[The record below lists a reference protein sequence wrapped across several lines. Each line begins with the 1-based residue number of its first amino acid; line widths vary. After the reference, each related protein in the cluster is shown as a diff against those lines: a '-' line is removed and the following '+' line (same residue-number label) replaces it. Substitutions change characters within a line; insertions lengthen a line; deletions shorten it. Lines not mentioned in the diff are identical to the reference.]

1 MLIAGIAN
9 RTRST
14 PSGTEIMLAAI
25 RSFRGSLPM
34 LRAVRAGLAAAL
46 LAIVLASAAVSA
58 HATEKPFKQSA
69 LDEAAI
75 KLEAQ
80 IKSDAGTVGKPAAS
94 LRRDA
99 DAAFQKNDF
108 RSGMVVLGQL
118 VTVAPEDASS
128 WLRLART
135 ILQIKPRDDREK
147 ALLLDRASTA
157 AYIAYQR
164 AGDRN
169 QEADSLSVLG
179 RTLADRQQ
187 WRGALDSLRLSLEL
201 RETAELRGQY
211 EKMRAEHG
219 FRLLDFTVDSDSISP
234 RACFQFSEELPGR
247 RTDFSPFVSI
257 VGMDRPAI
265 SASEKQLCVEGLKHG
280 ERYSMTL
287 RAGLPSVVK
296 ETLAKS
302 TEFTIFIRDRK
313 PFVRF
318 SGKAYVLPRTGQRG
332 IPVLSVNTNAVTLSI
347 YRIGDRNLVDTLLGY
362 DFQRNLSRYQA
373 ERLANERG
381 AKIWGGELAVEP
393 KLNIEVTTAF
403 PLDEAVKDLGAGVYA
418 ITAEPKDVVSGDYGQ
433 QATQWFIVSDLGLT
447 AYSAHDGIDVFV
459 HSLASAEPRGSVEV
473 RLVAR
478 NNEVLAVRQT
488 DRNGFIHFEAG
499 LARGEGGVAPA
510 AIVASEKNDY
520 AFLGLKSP
528 AFDLSDRG
536 VAGRPVPNGLDAFVY
551 TERGVY
557 RTGETVAVTALL
569 RDARGAAAPNVPLTL
584 VVARPDGVEYRRALV
599 PDQGLGGRSMTVPI
613 VASASTGTW
622 RVAAYTDS
630 KRPPVGET
638 TFMVEDYV
646 PDRIEFDLTSSA
658 KGMSRTAPAQLR
670 VDGHFLYGA
679 PASNLDLSGQITISA
694 AKELPGFPGYAFGLL
709 DDEVTAV
716 RQELD
721 DLPSTDAAGK
731 ATFPV
736 KLLDNVP
743 ASSRPLE
750 AVITVSMAESGGR
763 AVERKLTL
771 PVSPDAAMLGVK
783 PMFSGRS
790 LADGANA
797 DFDVVMVGPDGKTQ
811 AKSGLRYD
819 LLKVESTYQWYRQ
832 NGQWEYEPVKRTER
846 VASGTVDLTA
856 DKPARVSVPVKWGR
870 YRLEIST
877 GDANGPV
884 TSFSFDAGFYAE
896 ANADT
901 PDLLEVALDKPD
913 YKPGDT
919 MNVAVTAP
927 TAGRLTVNVFT
938 DRLVASQSQDVK
950 AGAARM
956 SLSVGRDWGTGAY
969 MVATLRRPLD
979 AAAQR
984 MPGRAIGVQW
994 FSIDKT
1000 AHTLALDMKVPA
1012 AMRPNSTLT
1021 VPIKLAGLAYGEEA
1035 RVVVTAVDVGILNLT
1050 SYKPPAPDDYYLGQR
1065 RLIAEIRDLYG
1076 QLIDGMQGARGQIR
1090 SGGDAG
1096 AAELSGSP
1104 PAQAPLALYS
1114 GIVTVGRDGAVQVQF
1129 DIPAFAGTVRVMA
1142 VAWSKDKVGKAAGD
1156 VIVRDPVVLTATL
1169 PRFLRTGDRGGVQLE
1184 LDNVEGSAG
1193 DYNIAAVADGA
1204 AKLEGNASQTLK
1216 LAAKQRDRIS
1226 IPVGASGSGPSTVT
1240 VRVSGPDNFALERSY
1255 LLDVRP
1261 ATQILTRRSVRTL
1274 AKGET
1279 LTLSKDLFADFVPG
1293 TGRAGLSVAVSTS
1306 LDAATLLNSLDRYP
1320 FGCSEQIA
1328 SRAMAMLYVNE
1339 LAAQARLAP
1348 DGEIEQ
1354 RIKDAIPRLLARQ
1367 DSNGS
1372 FGLWSVGGDDPW
1384 LDAYVTDFLTRA
1396 RERGFDVPAT
1406 AYTLAVDRLRN
1417 YVATA
1422 PEPNKNGGR
1431 ELAYALYVLARNGAA
1446 PIGDLRYVADVKI
1459 SDVATPIAK
1468 AQIAAALG
1476 MVGDKARADNVYLAA
1491 LNAISPQP
1499 KLDLGRADFGSAL
1512 RDAAALVT
1520 LASEGRAPQKT
1531 IDDAVLRIDSAR
1543 ALTNGTSTQ
1552 EDAWLVLAARALAK
1566 QLNAISLSVNGEVRQ
1581 GTFYKSLRADDPAPL
1596 AVANQGE
1603 GNIQA
1608 VVSVSGSP
1616 LTPEPAAEQGFK
1628 IERSYHTLDGE
1639 PVDPG
1644 KTKQNQRFV
1653 LVLKMTESQPQ
1664 FGRVIV
1670 ADYLPA
1676 GFEIDNPRLVS
1687 SGETGTLAWI
1697 ADAAEPVSTEFRD
1710 DRFTAAF
1717 DRNKES
1723 SPVFTVAYV
1732 VRAVSPGR
1740 YVLPQA
1746 KVEDMYRPDRFGRTA
1761 TGDIE
1766 ISPK

>member
-1 MLIAGIAN
+1 M
-9 RTRST
+9 
-14 PSGTEIMLAAI
+14 
-25 RSFRGSLPM
+25 FC
-34 LRAVRAGLAAAL
+34 AVRAGLAAAFL
-46 LAIVLASAAVSA
+46 TFALAPALAA
-58 HATEKPFKQSA
+58 EKPFKQGA
-69 LDEAAI
+69 LDDAAI

-80 IKSDAGTVGKPAAS
+80 IKSDAGTVTKPATT

-108 RSGMVVLGQL
+108 RSGMLVLGQL
-118 VTVAPEDASS
+118 VTVAPDDASG

-147 ALLLDRASTA
+147 ILLLDRASTA

-169 QEADSLSVLG
+169 LEADSLSVLG

-187 WRGALDSLRLSLEL
+187 WRGALDALHLSLDL

-234 RACFQFSEELPGR
+234 RACFQFSEELPSR
-247 RTDFSPFVSI
+247 RTDFSPFVA
-257 VGMDRPAI
+257 VAGMDRPAI
-265 SASEKQLCVEGLKHG
+265 SAAEKQLCVEGLKHG
-280 ERYSMTL
+280 ERYSVTL

-302 TEFTIFIRDRK
+302 AEFTIFVRDRK

-318 SGKAYVLPRTGQRG
+318 SGKAYVLPRAGQRG
-332 IPVLSVNTNAVTLSI
+332 IPVLSVNTKAVALSI

-381 AKIWGGELAVEP
+381 AKVWGGELAVEP
-393 KLNIEVTTAF
+393 KLNTEVTTAF
-403 PLDEAVKDLGAGVYA
+403 PLDQAVKDLGPGVYA
-418 ITAEPKDVVSGDYGQ
+418 MTAEPKDVVSNEYGQ

-447 AYSAHDGIDVFV
+447 AYSAHDGIDVFI
-459 HSLASAEPRGSVEV
+459 HSLATAEPRGSVEV
-473 RLVAR
+473 RLIAR

-520 AFLGLKSP
+520 AFLNLKSP

-536 VAGRPVPNGLDAFVY
+536 VGGRPVPAGLDAFVY

-557 RTGETVAVTALL
+557 RSGETVAVTALL
-569 RDARGAAAPNVPLTL
+569 RDARGTAAPNVPLTL
-584 VVARPDGVEYRRALV
+584 VITRPDGVEYRRALV
-599 PDQGLGGRSMTVPI
+599 ADQGLGGRSMSVPI

-622 RVAAYTDS
+622 RVVAYTDP

-646 PDRIEFDLTSSA
+646 ADRIEFSLTSAA
-658 KGMSRTAPAQLR
+658 KGISPAAPAQLS

-679 PASNLDLSGQITISA
+679 PASNLELSGEAKIAA
-694 AKELPGFPGYAFGLL
+694 AKELPGFPGYTFGFF

-721 DLPSTDAAGK
+721 NLPNTDAAGK

-736 KLLDNVP
+736 KLDKVP
-743 ASSRPLE
+743 ASGRPLE
-750 AVITVSMAESGGR
+750 AQITVSMAESGGR

-771 PVSPDAAMLGVK
+771 PVTPDAAMLGVK

-797 DFDVVMVGPDGKTQ
+797 EFDVVMVAPDGKTL
-811 AKSGLRYD
+811 ARTGLHYD
-819 LLKVESTYQWYRQ
+819 LLKVESSYQWYRQ
-832 NGQWEYEPVKRTER
+832 NGQWEFEPVKRTER
-846 VASGTVDLTA
+846 VASGTVDVGA
-856 DKPARVSVPVKWGR
+856 EKPARVSLPVKWGR

-877 GDANGPV
+877 GETNGPV
-884 TSFSFDAGFYAE
+884 TSVSFDAGFYAE
-896 ANADT
+896 SSADT
-901 PDLLEVALDKPD
+901 PDLLEAALDKSD
-913 YKPGDT
+913 YKSGET
-919 MNVAVTAP
+919 MNVAVTAR

-950 AGAARM
+950 PGVARI

-979 AAAQR
+979 APAQR

-994 FSIDKT
+994 FSIDK
-1000 AHTLALDMKVPA
+1000 ASHTLAPEMKLPA
-1012 AMRPNSTLT
+1012 TMRPSSSLT
-1021 VPIKLAGLAYGEEA
+1021 VPIKVAGLVSGEEA
-1035 RVVVTAVDVGILNLT
+1035 RVVVAAVDVGILNLT
-1050 SYKPPAPDDYYLGQR
+1050 NYKTPALDDYYLGQR
-1065 RLIAEIRDLYG
+1065 RLTAEIRDLYG
-1076 QLIDGMQGARGQIR
+1076 QLIDGMQGVRGQIR
-1090 SGGDAG
+1090 SGGDAAG
-1096 AAELSGSP
+1096 SELSGSP
-1104 PAQAPLALYS
+1104 PTQAPLALYS
-1114 GIVTVGRDGAVQVQF
+1114 GIVTVGRDGTAQVQF

-1142 VAWSKDKVGKAAGD
+1142 VAWSKDKVGKASGD

-1169 PRFLRTGDRGGVQLE
+1169 PRFLRTGDKGAVQLE
-1184 LDNVEGSAG
+1184 LDNVEGAAG
-1193 DYNIAAVADGA
+1193 DYNITVVADGA
-1204 AKLEGNASQTLK
+1204 VKLDGDKPQALK
-1216 LAAKQRDRIS
+1216 LATRQRDRIS
-1226 IPVGASGSGPSTVT
+1226 LPVGASGAGPSMVT
-1240 VRVSGPDNFALERSY
+1240 VKVSGPDNFALERSY
-1255 LLDVRP
+1255 PLDVRP
-1261 ATQILTRRSVRTL
+1261 ATQILTRRSVRML

-1293 TGRAGLSVAVSTS
+1293 TGRVGLSVAVSAS
-1306 LDAATLLNSLDRYP
+1306 LDAATLLNALDRYP

-1339 LAAQARLAP
+1339 LAAQVRLAP
-1348 DGEIEQ
+1348 DGEIDQ

-1367 DSNGS
+1367 NSNGS
-1372 FGLWSVGGDDPW
+1372 FGLWSVGGEDPW

-1396 RERGFDVPAT
+1396 RERGFEVPAA
-1406 AYTLAVDRLRN
+1406 AYTLAIDRLRN

-1431 ELAYALYVLARNGAA
+1431 ELAYALYVLARNGVA
-1446 PIGDLRYVADVKI
+1446 PIGDLRYVADVKL
-1459 SDVATPIAK
+1459 SELATPIAK
-1468 AQIAAALG
+1468 AQIAAALA
-1476 MVGDKARADNVYLAA
+1476 MAGDKARADAVYLAA
-1491 LNAISPQP
+1491 LDAISLQP

-1543 ALTNGTSTQ
+1543 ALSASTSTQ

-1566 QLNAISLSVNGEVRQ
+1566 QASAITLSVNGEARKGVLYR
-1581 GTFYKSLRADDPAPL
+1581 SLRADDLVAPIT
-1596 AVANQGE
+1596 VANQGE
-1603 GNIQA
+1603 GNLQA

-1616 LTPEPAAEQGFK
+1616 LTPEPATEQGFK
-1628 IERSYHTLDGE
+1628 IERTYHTFDGE
-1639 PVDPG
+1639 KVDPS
-1644 KTKQNQRFV
+1644 KAEQNQRFV
-1653 LVLKMTESQPQ
+1653 VVLKMTEPQPQ

-1697 ADAAEPVSTEFRD
+1697 TDAEEPVNTEFRD

-1717 DRNKES
+1717 NRKEDS
-1723 SPVFTVAYV
+1723 SPVFAVAYV
-1732 VRAVSPGR
+1732 VRAVSPGQ

-1746 KVEDMYRPDRFGRTA
+1746 KVEDMYRSDRFGRTA
-1761 TGDIE
+1761 TGAIE
-1766 ISPK
+1766 ITPK

>member
-1 MLIAGIAN
+1 M
-9 RTRST
+9 RSV
-14 PSGTEIMLAAI
+14 
-25 RSFRGSLPM
+25 
-34 LRAVRAGLAAAL
+34 VRAGLAAAL
-46 LAIVLASAAVSA
+46 FAFALFPAIAAD
-58 HATEKPFKQSA
+58 KPFKQGA

-80 IKSDAGTVGKPAAS
+80 IKSDAGTVTKPAAA
-94 LRRDA
+94 LRRDV

-108 RSGMVVLGQL
+108 RGGMLVLGQL
-118 VTVAPEDASS
+118 VAVAPDDASS
-128 WLRLART
+128 WLRLARAVQ
-135 ILQIKPRDDREK
+135 QIKARDDREK

-164 AGDRN
+164 ASDRN
-169 QEADSLSVLG
+169 LEAESLAVLG

-187 WRGALDSLRLSLEL
+187 WRPALDSSRLSLEL

-211 EKMRAEHG
+211 EKLRAEHG

-247 RTDFSPFVSI
+247 RTDFSPYVV
-257 VGMDRPAI
+257 VGGIDRPAI
-265 SASEKQLCVEGLKHG
+265 SASDKQLCVEGLKHG
-280 ERYSMTL
+280 DRYAVTL

-302 TEFTIFIRDRK
+302 AEFTIFVRDRK

-332 IPVLSVNTNAVTLSI
+332 IPVLSVNTKAVGLSI

-362 DFQRNLSRYQA
+362 DFQRNLSSYQA

-381 AKIWGGELAVEP
+381 AKVWSGELAVEP
-393 KLNIEVTTAF
+393 KLNTEVTTAF
-403 PLDEAVKDLGAGVYA
+403 PLDQAVKDLGAGVYA
-418 ITAEPKDVVSGDYGQ
+418 MTAEPKDAVSNEYGQ

-447 AYSAHDGIDVFV
+447 AYNTHDGIDVFI
-459 HSLASAEPRGSVEV
+459 HSLATADPRASVEV

-488 DRNGFIHFEAG
+488 DRSGFIHFEAG
-499 LARGEGGVAPA
+499 LARGEGGAAPA
-510 AIVASEKNDY
+510 AIVASEKGDY
-520 AFLGLKSP
+520 AFLSLKSP

-536 VAGRPVPNGLDAFVY
+536 VAGRPVPASLDAFVY

-569 RDARGAAAPNVPLTL
+569 RDARGSAAPGVPLTM
-584 VVARPDGVEYRRALV
+584 VIQRPDGVEYRRAIV
-599 PDQGLGGRSMTVPI
+599 PDQGLGGRSMNVPI

-622 RVAAYTDS
+622 RVVAYTDP

-646 PDRIEFDLTSSA
+646 PDRIEFDLNSAA
-658 KGMSRTAPAQLR
+658 KGISPAAPAQLS

-679 PASNLDLSGQITISA
+679 PASNLELSGQMTIAA
-694 AKELPGFPGYAFGLL
+694 AKERSGFPGYAFGLF
-709 DDEVTAV
+709 DDDVTAG
-716 RQELD
+716 RQELG
-721 DLPSTDAAGK
+721 DLPNTDASGK
-731 ATFPV
+731 AAFPV
-736 KLLDNVP
+736 KLDSAP
-743 ASSRPLE
+743 ASSRALE
-750 AVITVSMAESGGR
+750 AQITVSMAESGGR

-771 PVSPDAAMLGVK
+771 PVTPDTAMIGVK
-783 PMFSGRS
+783 PVFAGRS

-797 DFDVVMVGPDGKTQ
+797 DFDVVVVAPDGKTL
-811 AKSGLRYD
+811 AKSGLHYD
-819 LLKVESTYQWYRQ
+819 LLKVDTSYQWYRQ

-846 VASGTVDLTA
+846 VTNGTVDVAA
-856 DKPARVSVPVKWGR
+856 DKPARLSLPVKWGR
-870 YRLEIST
+870 YRLEVSS
-877 GDANGPV
+877 GEANGPI
-884 TSFSFDAGFYAE
+884 TSLSFDAGFYAE

-901 PDLLEVALDKPD
+901 PDLLEVALDRPD

-919 MNVAVTAP
+919 MNVAVTAR

-950 AGAARM
+950 PGAVRV

-979 AAAQR
+979 APAQR

-994 FSIDKT
+994 FSIDK
-1000 AHTLALDMKVPA
+1000 AARTLALDMKLPA
-1012 AMRPNSTLT
+1012 TIRPGSTLT
-1021 VPIKLAGLAYGEEA
+1021 VPIKLAGLAAGEEA
-1035 RVVVTAVDVGILNLT
+1035 RVVVAAVDVGILNLT
-1050 SYKPPAPDDYYLGQR
+1050 NYKPPAPDDYYLGQR
-1065 RLIAEIRDLYG
+1065 RLTAEIRDLYG

-1096 AAELSGSP
+1096 GGELSGSP
-1104 PAQAPLALYS
+1104 PTQAPLALYS
-1114 GIVTVGRDGAVQVQF
+1114 GIITVGRDGTAQVQF
-1129 DIPAFAGTVRVMA
+1129 DIPAFAGAVRMMA
-1142 VAWSKDKVGKAAGD
+1142 VAWSKDKVGKATGD

-1169 PRFLRTGDRGGVQLE
+1169 PRFLRTGDKGAVQLE
-1184 LDNVEGSAG
+1184 LDNVEGTPG
-1193 DYNIAAVADGA
+1193 DYSLAVVADGA
-1204 AKLEGNASQTLK
+1204 VKLDSDKAQILK
-1216 LAAKQRDRIS
+1216 LGTKQRDHVS
-1226 IPVGASGSGPSTVT
+1226 LPVTASGAGPSTVT
-1240 VRVSGPDNFALERSY
+1240 VKATGPGNFALERSY
-1255 LLDVRP
+1255 ALDVRP
-1261 ATQILTRRSVRTL
+1261 ATQILTRRSVRSL

-1279 LTLSKDLFADFVPG
+1279 LTLSNDLFADFVPG
-1293 TGRAGLSVAVSTS
+1293 TGRVGLSIAVSTS
-1306 LDAATLLNSLDRYP
+1306 LDAAALLTALDRYP
-1320 FGCSEQIA
+1320 FGCSEQIT

-1339 LAAQARLAP
+1339 LAPQPRLAP
-1348 DGEIEQ
+1348 DGDIDQ

-1367 DSNGS
+1367 GSNGS
-1372 FGLWSVGGDDPW
+1372 FGLWSVGGEDPW
-1384 LDAYVTDFLTRA
+1384 LDAYVTDFLSRA
-1396 RERGFDVPAT
+1396 RERGFEVPAA

-1417 YVATA
+1417 YVAAA
-1422 PEPNKNGGR
+1422 PEPNKDGGR

-1446 PIGDLRYVADVKI
+1446 PIGDLRYIADVKL

-1468 AQIAAALG
+1468 AQIAAALA
-1476 MVGDKARADNVYLAA
+1476 MVGDKTRADNVYLAA
-1491 LNAISPQP
+1491 LDAIAPQP

-1531 IDDAVLRIDSAR
+1531 IDDAVLRIDAAR
-1543 ALTNGTSTQ
+1543 ALSSSTSTQ
-1552 EDAWLVLAARALAK
+1552 EDAWLVLAARALSK
-1566 QLNAISLSVNGEVRQ
+1566 QLNAISLAVNGETRK
-1581 GTFYKSLRADDPAPL
+1581 GAFYRNLRPDELATPL
-1596 AVANQGE
+1596 AVSNQGE
-1603 GNIQA
+1603 GNVQA

-1628 IERSYHTLDGE
+1628 IERTYYTLEGDK
-1639 PVDPG
+1639 VDPS
-1644 KTKQNQRFV
+1644 KAKQNQRFV
-1653 LVLKMTESQPQ
+1653 VVLKMTEPKPQ
-1664 FGRVIV
+1664 FGRLIV

-1687 SGETGTLAWI
+1687 SGETGTLSWI
-1697 ADAAEPVSTEFRD
+1697 TDAQEPVNTEFRD

-1717 DRNKES
+1717 ERKQDS

-1732 VRAVSPGR
+1732 VRAVSPGQ

-1761 TGDIE
+1761 TGAIE
-1766 ISPK
+1766 IAPK